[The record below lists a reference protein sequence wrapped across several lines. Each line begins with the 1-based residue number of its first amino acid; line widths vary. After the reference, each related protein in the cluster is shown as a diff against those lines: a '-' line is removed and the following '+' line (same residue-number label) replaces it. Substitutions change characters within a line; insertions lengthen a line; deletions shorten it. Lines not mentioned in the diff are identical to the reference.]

1 MLIVKVKDQSS
12 IDRALKIL
20 KNKVVKTGQLKQLR
34 ARQEYVK
41 PSIKRRDQLKKAI
54 YIQQLRDEE
63 SKNE

>member
-1 MLIVKVKDQSS
+1 MLKVKVKDQSS

>member
-54 YIQQLRDEE
+54 YIQHLRDEE
-63 SKNE
+63 LKNE

>member
-54 YIQQLRDEE
+54 YIQHLRDDEL
-63 SKNE
+63 KNE